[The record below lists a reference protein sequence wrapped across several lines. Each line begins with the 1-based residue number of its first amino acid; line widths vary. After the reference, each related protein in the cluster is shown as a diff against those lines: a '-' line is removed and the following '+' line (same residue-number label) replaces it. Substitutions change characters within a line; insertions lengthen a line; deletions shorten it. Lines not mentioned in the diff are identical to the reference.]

1 MGKEKME
8 TRAWYRTLLVLVL
21 CCAGLAV
28 SVQGA
33 GVDTKESGRVMAKL
47 ERFCQDKCQQRLS
60 PAPGDPACSHFC
72 GFVAHIRVAHEADL
86 YTLFR
91 EGQRNI
97 QPLIW
102 AMNDIVQEK
111 LQAKLDDEDDHTI

>member
-1 MGKEKME
+1 ME
-8 TRAWYRTLLVLVL
+8 TRVPWYRALLVLVL
-21 CCAGLAV
+21 CCAGLLVV

-33 GVDTKESGRVMAKL
+33 GVDTKESGRGMAKL

-91 EGQRNI
+91 DGQRNI
-97 QPLIW
+97 QPLVRKHPFRFI
-102 AMNDIVQEK
+102 
-111 LQAKLDDEDDHTI
+111 DDLLKCKAHRFGR